1 MNEALSTS
9 RFNFVFEDS
18 YVTKYDYKHN
28 LISDEE
34 EILVVRF
41 KVKTLFGYANI
52 GLGHFQLI
60 IDGFKYY
67 NQLNLKDD
75 VLDFG
80 KVFNDQRIKKDY
92 QEFILV
98 FKIPTE
104 FENKKMKLKYFDTF
118 KTYTVNINPK
128 PLNNTVDT
136 KTYNLGE
143 TIDFKD
149 SILKNTSITLKSSNI
164 DSSFKSEYKS
174 CYNTCTT
181 YYEYI
186 VPSTNNGASKI
197 LKIDGILT
205 YDDLNDKINTLFKF
219 LKTFA
224 TIKYSNGSDI
234 STMNIGINQ
243 VKPKKGNDSSLYIEL
258 TEEAASAEHLTI
270 EFNIRGKIYNYSV
283 K

>member
-1 MNEALSTS
+1 
-9 RFNFVFEDS
+9 
-18 YVTKYDYKHN
+18 
-28 LISDEE
+28 
-34 EILVVRF
+34 
-41 KVKTLFGYANI
+41 
-52 GLGHFQLI
+52 
-60 IDGFKYY
+60 
-67 NQLNLKDD
+67 
-75 VLDFG
+75 
-80 KVFNDQRIKKDY
+80 
-92 QEFILV
+92 
-98 FKIPTE
+98 
-104 FENKKMKLKYFDTF
+104 MKLKYFDTF

-149 SILKNTSITLKSSNI
+149 SILKNTSITLKSVNI

-174 CYNTCTT
+174 CYNTCAT

-197 LKIDGILT
+197 LKLDGSLNYT
-205 YDDLNDKINTLFKF
+205 DLNDKINTLFKF

-224 TIKYSNGSDI
+224 TIKYSNGSEI

-258 TEEAASAEHLTI
+258 TEEAASAEHLSI
-270 EFNIRGKIYNYSV
+270 EFNIRGKMYAYSV